1 MDIDIDNLTIKQI
14 NEIASHLGISKNE
27 ANHGLTK
34 VYGERQPVI
43 VRAKD
48 AGVHFGNLV
57 AYEGR
62 TVWLEYSR
70 RLWKWSAKK
79 GIALSGVAIYGL
91 NEDGTKL
98 DVEED
103 ITMTVGELKKAL
115 EGIDD
120 HLEVKFEAPVGF
132 RIEDPLDIDI
142 AELKQPDMDDRWI
155 AFFCLA

>member
-1 MDIDIDNLTIKQI
+1 MV
-14 NEIASHLGISKNE
+14 
-27 ANHGLTK
+27 TK

-98 DVEED
+98 DVEVPKIVILDACE
-103 ITMTVGELKKAL
+103 I
-115 EGIDD
+115 
-120 HLEVKFEAPVGF
+120 
-132 RIEDPLDIDI
+132 IECSTDA
-142 AELKQPDMDDRWI
+142 AEIIRKM
-155 AFFCLA
+155 